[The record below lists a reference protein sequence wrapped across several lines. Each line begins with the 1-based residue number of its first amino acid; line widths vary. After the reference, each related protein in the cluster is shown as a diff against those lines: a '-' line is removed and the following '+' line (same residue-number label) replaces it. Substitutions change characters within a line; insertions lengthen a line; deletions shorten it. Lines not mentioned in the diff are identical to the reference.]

1 MEQWLT
7 VITISVIASIINIFH
22 VILGLAKTPVNF
34 TYLATGHYYLDYFE
48 YLQHIAQ
55 GKAGDWLPVSYFVTN
70 NSLVDWRFFPYIL
83 LGKIA
88 YIFNLSPMFIYW
100 LSVFL
105 LTVFILIGF
114 YWLIKIMLNQEP
126 FYLKIFAFIIAIVSG
141 PFYKIIFS
149 NGRVSLDPY
158 DFWYGPS
165 FFYRRF
171 EPIPYHLLGILLLIL
186 IIIITNNLWKKFNET
201 TNKKVLLTGL
211 TVAVLIAV
219 SMTFSPFALFSFIP
233 ALLIMSFIYFIKEKK
248 LRVKIFL
255 FNLIIFTLVI
265 PTAIL
270 LRKSTGYGG
279 FNFEIA
285 WIQHVSWWFL
295 LLSLGPMVLFFPFGL
310 YDYFKKYNFVKYLLF
325 IFTLISFGLFFSPIA
340 YYLGVHNLRFFSGV
354 SYIFYGVLTVLGIK
368 NISILFKKYSKAT
381 VFILS
386 AFLILYS
393 LFLVFNK
400 IKLKITDSDSRV
412 PIVNISYVPNSLIAG
427 LKTIA
432 TFQDIQNVLVAPY
445 SNIRLLVPIF
455 GSRRVFNLDIANQ
468 FFTGQMKEEEAKRFF
483 KKNNIGYVVLSYLD
497 NYDLNS
503 LRQYHFLKLTFSN
516 RIIKVWQLKTDYLL

>member
-211 TVAVLIAV
+211 TVAVLMAV

-255 FNLIIFTLVI
+255 FNLIIFTLII

-270 LRKSTGYGG
+270 LRKSTGYG
-279 FNFEIA
+279 
-285 WIQHVSWWFL
+285 
-295 LLSLGPMVLFFPFGL
+295 
-310 YDYFKKYNFVKYLLF
+310 KYNFVKHLLF

-427 LKTIA
+427 LKTTA

-455 GSRRVFNLDIANQ
+455 GSRRGFNLDIANQ